1 VARTRSEQYPEIQR
15 NILKVAAE
23 VFARVGYATSSI
35 SDLALAANLSRG
47 ALYHYFPSK
56 EAILSSILEQHVT
69 EFLCKVDAAM
79 QTSRIPVEQLSAVT
93 KAIVEFNSSCPDEQM
108 ILLNELNQLSD
119 SEREKIASLE
129 RLILD
134 RLSDLLIKVDS
145 KGKITPLNKRIDT
158 MMFLGIV
165 NYTFAWYNPNGRVGP
180 AEFADLADDIFL
192 NGLLS
197 PQVTTRSAS
206 ASK

>member
-1 VARTRSEQYPEIQR
+1 MICSSVYLLFFMSV
-15 NILKVAAE
+15 ILHGLTD
-23 VFARVGYATSSI
+23 FSTFRWYGWVGA
-35 SDLALAANLSRG
+35 G
-47 ALYHYFPSK
+47 H
-56 EAILSSILEQHVT
+56 
-69 EFLCKVDAAM
+69 KVDAAM

-145 KGKITPLNKRIDT
+145 KGKITPLNKRIYT

-206 ASK
+206 A